1 MLVGVI
7 SFSFATGTLSSVIQ
21 SYDNKNSMLKEQMD
35 ILQDLQDQ
43 YNFDIDLFNEIS
55 KHI

>member
-7 SFSFATGTLSSVIQ
+7 SFSFATGTLSSLIQ
-21 SYDNKNSMLKEQMD
+21 SYDSKNGLLKEQMD